1 MNIKPKRFDFE
12 SNSETDECSDN
23 EQNKDICDNELLYIK
38 NRKFQL
44 LFLHPEGF
52 ISCRK
57 GRKILMSE
65 VYIYI
70 YQDKVA
76 CCVID
81 DTHLVQE
88 WGEEFR
94 TDFQKFSQLRAIFPS
109 TPMLALTASTPPKY
123 LAYLADSLLLQNPLK
138 VVGNLDRPNICI
150 EIHKRRP
157 SSLGP
162 QSYESILRSIAIDLK
177 EQLTEYPITI
187 IYLPLK

>member
-1 MNIKPKRFDFE
+1 M
-12 SNSETDECSDN
+12 
-23 EQNKDICDNELLYIK
+23 
-38 NRKFQL
+38 
-44 LFLHPEGF
+44 
-52 ISCRK
+52 
-57 GRKILMSE
+57 
-65 VYIYI
+65 
-70 YQDKVA
+70 
-76 CCVID
+76 ID

-94 TDFQKFSQLRAIFPS
+94 TDFQKLSQLRAIFPS

-162 QSYESILRSIAIDLK
+162 QSYESI
-177 EQLTEYPITI
+177 
-187 IYLPLK
+187 